1 MADPVLQSPK
11 NSHFFQP
18 LLPGFDSYLNIPVK
32 FFSKR
37 IQGRNEGRTVELRTD
52 ASEKT
57 WQVKIQGR
65 RLTVGWK
72 EFASAHDFRVGD
84 IIVFRHE
91 GSLVFHVTALG
102 PSCCEIQ
109 YVPSCNNQENIS
121 NLSMKQSIKTE
132 LESSL
137 DEDKVNMGKF
147 PRKKHV
153 KKRIPEAEATS
164 FSSDKS
170 CFVAHVTDSNVR
182 EDTLFLPRK
191 FDRSDGLIKGSNK
204 IVLMNEEART
214 LILKFRNSSRTFYM
228 RGGWTSFC
236 HEHGLKPGDSVTFK
250 LERNNTKTPLL
261 RFSTAE
267 LKSVSTKD
275 FNKIKRKESG
285 DSSQIVPSS
294 SSSVS
299 EYRFLTLTVTPA
311 ALKDGRL
318 RVPIKFIKGN
328 RMENLGM
335 KKITLLDK
343 HGVEWPVNL
352 VMYKGNTQ
360 TRFSSGLKEFFK
372 ANGIEACK
380 SFVLELVWEEDKT
393 TLPMLKF
400 CSKAKN

>member
-153 KKRIPEAEATS
+153 KKRIPEAEAKS

-170 CFVAHVTDSNVR
+170 CFVAHVTDSNLR

-214 LILKFRNSSRTFYM
+214 WTLILKFRNSSRTFYM
-228 RGGWTSFC
+228 RGGWTSFSMSM
-236 HEHGLKPGDSVTFK
+236 GLN
-250 LERNNTKTPLL
+250 LE
-261 RFSTAE
+261 
-267 LKSVSTKD
+267 
-275 FNKIKRKESG
+275 I
-285 DSSQIVPSS
+285 PS
-294 SSSVS
+294 
-299 EYRFLTLTVTPA
+299 
-311 ALKDGRL
+311 RL
-318 RVPIKFIKGN
+318 N
-328 RMENLGM
+328 
-335 KKITLLDK
+335 
-343 HGVEWPVNL
+343 
-352 VMYKGNTQ
+352 
-360 TRFSSGLKEFFK
+360 
-372 ANGIEACK
+372 
-380 SFVLELVWEEDKT
+380 
-393 TLPMLKF
+393 
-400 CSKAKN
+400 

>member
-153 KKRIPEAEATS
+153 KKRIPEAEAKS

-170 CFVAHVTDSNVR
+170 CFVAHVTDSNLR

-214 LILKFRNSSRTFYM
+214 WTLILKFRNS
-228 RGGWTSFC
+228 
-236 HEHGLKPGDSVTFK
+236 K
-250 LERNNTKTPLL
+250 
-261 RFSTAE
+261 

-285 DSSQIVPSS
+285 DSSQKVPSS

-360 TRFSSGLKEFFK
+360 TRFGSGLKEFFK

-380 SFVLELVWEEDKT
+380 SFVLELV
-393 TLPMLKF
+393 
-400 CSKAKN
+400 